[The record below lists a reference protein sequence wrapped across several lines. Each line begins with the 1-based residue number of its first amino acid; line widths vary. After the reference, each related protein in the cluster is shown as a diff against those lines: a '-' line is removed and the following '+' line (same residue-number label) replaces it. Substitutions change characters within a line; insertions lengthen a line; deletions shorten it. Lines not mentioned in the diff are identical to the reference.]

1 MDKNKKFLKKFL
13 IIATIIWLA
22 LIVRIPGLPSV
33 NQDYNAFLSR
43 WFDTIKTNGGFSA
56 LKNSMGDYTQPYLYL
71 LTLGTYTNINKLFYI
86 KILPFIFEI
95 MAAFFIMKIVNM
107 KYKNEK
113 IGYLSFGILLL
124 IPTVILNGSVWGQCD
139 IIYTAFVI
147 ASIYYILREKPIT
160 SILFYGIALSFKLQ
174 AIFILPLFLILLF
187 KNRIK
192 IYHLLL
198 IPLSYLVLSI
208 PSLIVGRPLKDILL
222 TYVNQSSE
230 YTNLTYNAPSIYQ
243 WFTSSFFSNT
253 TLIGNIGIIFTLVV
267 VLSIIYISVRYIKV
281 IKYET
286 IIELSLLF
294 AVIVPFL
301 LPRMHERYFF
311 MADIISLLY
320 AFCFPKKLYVAI
332 IIPLISLFCYLP
344 FLYNTSTDSIVD
356 LSIVLFIII
365 IDLLYSF
372 RIHLINGRRQ
382 Q

>member
-86 KILPFIFEI
+86 KILPFVFEI